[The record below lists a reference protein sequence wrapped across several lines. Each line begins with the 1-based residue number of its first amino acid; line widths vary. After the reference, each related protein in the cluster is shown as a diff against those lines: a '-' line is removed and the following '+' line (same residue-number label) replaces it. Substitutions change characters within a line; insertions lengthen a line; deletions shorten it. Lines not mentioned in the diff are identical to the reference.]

1 MFSWG
6 RRLRTAGPYPLP
18 QAPSPN
24 PIIMDGSAGILP
36 VLKLG
41 LEAPATC
48 YVYGVWEVMQG
59 EGRDLRS
66 LDLAPNILH

>member
-1 MFSWG
+1 
-6 RRLRTAGPYPLP
+6 
-18 QAPSPN
+18 
-24 PIIMDGSAGILP
+24 
-36 VLKLG
+36 LKLG

-48 YVYGVWEVMQG
+48 YVYGVWEVMRG